1 MLNTFFKIFKRRWNE
16 IRMGLVFLGLIL
28 IPSGLLGYFSW
39 RAIENEKLLSRER
52 LKESYSHFARL
63 AAREI
68 DDELEDVEKRW
79 NSAVKKILDD
89 DGQRPDLE
97 DLEKLTRKEPLI
109 AACFLLTAPGKVAYP
124 PDLSLREAGSPP
136 EPVNWENESFRREHE
151 IFSKLLARGE
161 ELEYRIYDLNG
172 AIAAY
177 REILSKVSSP
187 QLRGMAESYIGRAQM
202 KQGEWTAALAT
213 FHHVLENYPEVRDL
227 NKMYLRFPAQYQ
239 IAVALDNLE
248 RDREAV
254 EVLFRFNQDLLERS
268 DVISPLQYSF
278 FLDQIR
284 NLAPRL
290 LASPELSAAQRY
302 QAAFDALAEQSK
314 KHIREKYFLQ
324 VLDRKLYEMVIAR
337 KQYKVKFR
345 YVSEETDG
353 DPFLLAHQ
361 SLPDP
366 SGIYTTGLIGLQ
378 IDLEQLSQKLFPTIL
393 RNLKFSDQ
401 VTLVILNEAG
411 DYVIGTAR
419 PAGQPI
425 AVQTLND
432 PFEFWQVA
440 VYLSEAPI
448 APERALRPQQWDFR
462 TMLSLWLIS
471 LLLLS
476 ILLGAYIFIRRA
488 RREAQLSQMKSTFV
502 SNVSH
507 ELRTPLASI
516 EMLAELLE
524 MQLAGQS
531 AVPSESFKTRTEHYL
546 SIIRR
551 ECSRLSRLIDN
562 VLDFSKIE
570 RGIKQY
576 NFEYEDPAA
585 VLRMAVE
592 SFRPHAEEQGFVVEL
607 EIAEPLPEVL
617 ADADAISQVILNLLG
632 NAVKYSD
639 EVKEIRVRA
648 YSNESHVTIEVA
660 DRGVGIAANEIPKI
674 FDDFYRVN
682 QRLNSPKPGGM
693 GLGLTLARQI
703 VRAHGGDVSVRS
715 EVGKGSTFAFTLPI
729 PESVG
734 TAAPSNGEA
743 QNMIRTSPQVEIT
756 S

>member
-1 MLNTFFKIFKRRWNE
+1 MLNTFFKTFKRRWNE
-16 IRMGLVFLGLIL
+16 IRMGLVFLGLII

-39 RAIENEKLLSRER
+39 RAIENEKLLSHER
-52 LKESYSHFARL
+52 LEESYSHFARL

-68 DDELEDVEKRW
+68 DEELENVEKRW
-79 NSAVKKILDD
+79 DSAVKKILDD
-89 DGQRPDLE
+89 DEQNPALG
-97 DLEKLTRKEPLI
+97 DLEKLARTEPLI
-109 AACFLLTAPGKVAYP
+109 AACFLLRAPGRVAFP
-124 PDLSLREAGSPP
+124 PGLSLREEGASP
-136 EPVNWENESFRREHE
+136 EAVELENESYLREHE
-151 IFSKLLARGE
+151 IFNTLVTRGE
-161 ELEYRIYDLNG
+161 ELEYLTYDLIG

-177 REILSKVSSP
+177 REILSSVSSP

-202 KQGEWTAALAT
+202 KQGDWTTALST
-213 FHHVLENYPEVRDL
+213 FQNLLANYPEVRDL
-227 NKMYLRFPAQYQ
+227 NKMYLRFLAQYQ

-248 RDREAV
+248 RDQEAV

-290 LASPELSAAQRY
+290 LVSRQLPDRDRY
-302 QAAFDALAEQSK
+302 QAQFDALAEQSK
-314 KHIREKYFLQ
+314 KHIREKYFVQL
-324 VLDRKLYEMVIAR
+324 LDRKLYEMVIAR
-337 KQYKVKFR
+337 QKYKAKFL
-345 YVSEETDG
+345 YVSDEADG
-353 DPFLLAHQ
+353 EPFLLGFR

-366 SGIYTTGLIGLQ
+366 AGIYTTGLIGLQ
-378 IDLEQLSQKLFPTIL
+378 IDLGQLSRKLFPAIL
-393 RNLKFSDQ
+393 RNLKFSER
-401 VTLVILNEAG
+401 VTLAILNEAG
-411 DYVIGTAR
+411 DYIIGTAR
-419 PAGQPI
+419 PADKPI
-425 AVQTLND
+425 ATRALNE
-432 PFEFWQVA
+432 PFQFWQVA
-440 VYLSEAPI
+440 VYVNEAQPVS
-448 APERALRPQQWDFR
+448 RHWDFLS
-462 TMLSLWLIS
+462 TLSLWLIS

-488 RREAQLSQMKSTFV
+488 RREAHLSQMKSTFV

-516 EMLAELLE
+516 KMMAELLE
-524 MQLAGQS
+524 MQLTGQS
-531 AVPSESFKTRTEHYL
+531 AAPAERFKTRTENYL

-551 ECSRLSRLIDN
+551 ECSRLSRLIEN

-576 NFEYEDPAA
+576 NFEYEDPAMM
-585 VLRMAVE
+585 LRMAVE

-607 EIAEPLPEVL
+607 EIVEPLAEVL
-617 ADADAISQVILNLLG
+617 ADADAISQVILNLLS
-632 NAVKYSD
+632 NAVQYSD

-648 YSNESHVTIEVA
+648 YRHESHVTIEVA
-660 DRGVGIAANEIPKI
+660 DRGIGIAASEIPKI

-703 VRAHGGDVSVRS
+703 VRAHGGDISVRS
-715 EVGKGSTFAFTLPI
+715 EVGKGSTFTFTLPL
-729 PESVG
+729 PESVVTE
-734 TAAPSNGEA
+734 TALDGEA
-743 QNMIRTSPQVEIT
+743 QNTLRTSPRVEIA